1 MSDAHR
7 HKTHVALQLDRVF
20 TRFEFNQGFELDIL
34 APKTWAAQWWARFV
48 IEERLAASGLL
59 RILEISARDLNE
71 AAQTVADAIRA
82 SRARQILVIHTL
94 DDGGDPQHWQPF
106 FRRLNEVRN
115 AIARSF
121 VGNLVFLV
129 APRHLME
136 LVGEAPDLWSAGA
149 FVELGSTDEEELVRA
164 MASHYPVLDG
174 LTRTPRE
181 AWLAYVQDAGY
192 GEFVDVLTRM
202 DVPLPVRARWLFEL
216 VGDRVAVPGPPR
228 RRFGGL
234 DISVDDER
242 LYFEVPG
249 RWTHEGRG
257 HVHRPTLSTAR
268 PQSNAT
274 FLVRIAERV
283 SEWILGPVS
292 ALLDGLHEWVGV
304 WDGVLDE
311 DAWISVSNDLNEV
324 DEVDL
329 VSHVDPRWRFQIVTH
344 PGPARHRELARL
356 IDARQRCTVDAA
368 DAVTCCILHEGP
380 VDDVERFARAAF
392 DLVITV
398 PPPGEIRR
406 SWAVESGEATL
417 APMLRLHGGL
427 DVHVSEDD
435 VTIHRLTSVQV
446 GGPVQLWLPGIDATE
461 LGRVDLYR

>member
-7 HKTHVALQLDRVF
+7 HKTHVALQLERVF

-71 AAQTVADAIRA
+71 AAQTVADTIRA
-82 SRARQILVIHTL
+82 SRARQILVIQTL

-136 LVGEAPDLWSAGA
+136 FVGEAPDLWSVGA

-174 LTRTPRE
+174 LTRAPRE

-192 GEFVDVLTRM
+192 GEFVDVLMRM
-202 DVPLPVRARWLFEL
+202 DVPLAVRARWLFEL
-216 VGDRVAVPGPPR
+216 VGDRVVAPTPAR

-234 DISVDDER
+234 GISASDYYM
-242 LYFEVPG
+242 LFSVP
-249 RWTHEGRG
+249 WN
-257 HVHRPTLSTAR
+257 PSSPPAR
-268 PQSNAT
+268 PVLEW
-274 FLVRIAERV
+274 FLRPIDLLFEEWPEGEIVGGDVMDYAVV
-283 SEWILGPVS
+283 SI
-292 ALLDGLHEWVGV
+292 
-304 WDGVLDE
+304 
-311 DAWISVSNDLNEV
+311 DLNEV
-324 DEVDL
+324 LCAVERFEV
-329 VSHVDPRWRFQIVTH
+329 VTH
-344 PGPARHRELARL
+344 PGRHRDLARL
-356 IDARQRCTVDAA
+356 IESRQRCMAS
-368 DAVTCCILHEGP
+368 AVTCCILHEGP

-417 APMLRLHGGL
+417 APLFRLHGGL

-435 VTIHRLTSVQV
+435 VTIHRLKSVQV

>member
-82 SRARQILVIHTL
+82 SRARQILVIQTL

-136 LVGEAPDLWSAGA
+136 LVGEAPDLWSVGA

-242 LYFEVPG
+242 LHFEVPG

-257 HVHRPTLSTAR
+257 DTQEPAFSAAQ

-274 FLVRIAERV
+274 FWRRIADRV
-283 SEWILGPVS
+283 LEWFLAPF
-292 ALLDGLHEWVGV
+292 ALFEWRDWEGV
-304 WDGVLDE
+304 
-311 DAWISVSNDLNEV
+311 EV
-324 DEVDL
+324 DEAWITVSDDLDEVD
-329 VSHVDPRWRFQIVTH
+329 HIGREGRFQIVTH

-417 APMLRLHGGL
+417 APLLRLHGGL